1 MNHTLQEL
9 VAAANEY
16 FPKGIPGSDPMYGQT
31 PEARRQKAAR
41 ASASARYDDWQAML
55 SRLADRFPADQF
67 PGVAPDNWSTF
78 LQVAEATTRD
88 RCYTGVLWLPSSSP
102 EKRGPKLEFL
112 VSFVVP
118 YYVIYSSRLV
128 EDVEK
133 TAAMRAS
140 QAASVCVFVND
151 ACFVLPVGVVKPEL
165 LAQER
170 PLRAMEQVRSFAFSA
185 DEQPF
190 VSAIKE
196 EIETTF
202 PGHEPM
208 LPEVGL
214 TVVPDVQAGARWFG
228 ESTIFTC
235 LFSDSM

>member
-1 MNHTLQEL
+1 MLQNYSL
-9 VAAANEY
+9 
-16 FPKGIPGSDPMYGQT
+16 
-31 PEARRQKAAR
+31 
-41 ASASARYDDWQAML
+41 
-55 SRLADRFPADQF
+55 
-67 PGVAPDNWSTF
+67 F
-78 LQVAEATTRD
+78 LQSPTAAGTVD
-88 RCYTGVLWLPSSSP
+88 RCYTGVLSLPSP
-102 EKRGPKLEFL
+102 RPGEKGSTLEFL

-118 YYVIYSSRLV
+118 YYVIYSSGLV
-128 EDVEK
+128 EDEEK

-151 ACFVLPVGVVKPEL
+151 TCFVLPVGVVKPEL

-190 VSAIKE
+190 VRAIKE